1 MHAAPSTTHDYIRIL
16 RSVHTRYASDFL
28 VLNLKYPSR
37 SAHGD
42 GLPKIAQQ
50 IGGAGAGGSGVVI
63 DRNGERQGPRIAEE
77 EDESDVEDSE
87 DDMRADRGRV
97 GRATGRARNNVLGM
111 GGLEEGGLEIDLDES
126 DGDDSGYVHDVGAD
140 PPVDNAGG
148 AAAAAVVADDDPGG
162 RRRGAGKGKR
172 KDNRHRRLLRAGS
185 SDDSNSDDENVVV
198 VEGGRPPRSGRDGG
212 SGKGNGRSHERGAG
226 ARAGGDDSMT
236 GGDASTAIEL
246 DVGSES
252 EMELDFGDKKDNTV
266 DLLDNYNYGVD
277 GGWAWSPMPSPQ
289 QPTANDASP
298 EGFGTPGSQPISP
311 PDSNRSWARDG
322 AETPAPMSGGEI
334 AQTTAGPSPLVQ
346 SEPVQVKEEGG
357 SGVGMLGASPPV
369 ASSPPPTSRPLASPS
384 GEDGIAFASSPKE
397 APAVQAGRERARRW
411 ACDALGLSPIA
422 SASPSSCRGTGG
434 EDTEEDE
441 REQGDGRRGGADA
454 DRIGASESPGVV
466 ENGSRST
473 SFGRET
479 LEGLN
484 LGEGELLTEDDS
496 DASLAAR
503 LRGERETA
511 LKGEEEEEGEE
522 EEGQQPERRKR
533 FGQAARRFIGSDV
546 DDQEESE
553 DAGSIASAMVSRCSV
568 PGTPRPD
575 ESLNRWDSPA
585 APFASSDES
594 TVDNHRRPGVSP
606 PTPGSSVAS
615 AAVSRCSLL
624 EPPRL
629 DASLSSRWDSPAA
642 SFASSDESMVGDL
655 KRAVAA
661 PRTNVKAEA
670 ETRATPDEQRVG
682 SSSSSSSLTP
692 PEEGKVETKPAR
704 RPLLD
709 SVWSFTTPGKSDRLP
724 WPDRLVHEG
733 AGAGAGRGES
743 FGPQHSGCSGYETA
757 GSAQDVGPGDVLTL
771 EEHRDSTPV
780 ADTSGSILGGS
791 GSSASHDGKRGE
803 HERGQASS
811 VGNDVEG
818 ACEQARKDEDRR
830 VDISEERGGVV
841 EPALGSL
848 SPAPSASAS
857 PSPPLLPKTG
867 SDSATVCA
875 THKAAADRA
884 SYKCL
889 RCSCFAGAQR
899 AEEAQVLLLAA
910 WEQERAGDMHQA
922 VGTCLEA
929 IKLCDEDRELH
940 KTIARIGSR
949 LGWFACRAEVCD

>member
-1 MHAAPSTTHDYIRIL
+1 MQ
-16 RSVHTRYASDFL
+16 HTRYASNFL
-28 VLNLKYPSR
+28 LLNLKYPSR

-42 GLPKIAQQ
+42 GLPKIAQHT
-50 IGGAGAGGSGVVI
+50 GGAGAGGSGVVI
-63 DRNGERQGPRIAEE
+63 GRNGERQGPRIAEE
-77 EDESDVEDSE
+77 EDESDLEDSE
-87 DDMRADRGRV
+87 DGMRADRGRV
-97 GRATGRARNNVLGM
+97 GRATGRARNNALEM
-111 GGLEEGGLEIDLDES
+111 EGLEEGGLEIDLDES

-140 PPVDNAGG
+140 PPQDSAGG
-148 AAAAAVVADDDPGG
+148 VAVAAAVVADDDSG
-162 RRRGAGKGKR
+162 RRRREPGKGKG

-185 SDDSNSDDENVVV
+185 SDDSDSDDDNVVV
-198 VEGGRPPRSGRDGG
+198 VEGGRPPRSDRDGG

-266 DLLDNYNYGVD
+266 DLLGNDNYGVD

-289 QPTANDASP
+289 QHAVNNASV
-298 EGFGTPGSQPISP
+298 EGFGTPGSQPMSP
-311 PDSNRSWARDG
+311 PGSNRSWACDR
-322 AETPAPMSGGEI
+322 AETSDSMSRGEI
-334 AQTTAGPSPLVQ
+334 APTAAGPSPPVR
-346 SEPVQVKEEGG
+346 SEPVHVKEEGG
-357 SGVGMLGASPPV
+357 SVLGTLGVSPPA

-384 GEDGIAFASSPKE
+384 GEGGIAFASSPKE

-454 DRIGASESPGVV
+454 GRIRASESLGVV

-473 SFGRET
+473 SFGRES

-484 LGEGELLTEDDS
+484 LGEGELLTAGDS
-496 DASLAAR
+496 DDSLAAR
-503 LRGERETA
+503 LRRQRETA

-522 EEGQQPERRKR
+522 EEGRQPGRRKR

-553 DAGSIASAMVSRCSV
+553 DVGSIASAMVSRRSV
-568 PGTPRPD
+568 PGSQRPD
-575 ESLNRWDSPA
+575 KSLDSWDSPG

-594 TVDNHRRPGVSP
+594 TVGNHGRPGVTP

-615 AAVSRCSLL
+615 ATVSRCSLL
-624 EPPRL
+624 ESPRL
-629 DASLSSRWDSPAA
+629 DASLSNRWDSPAA

-655 KRAVAA
+655 RRPVAA
-661 PRTNVKAEA
+661 PRTSVKAEA
-670 ETRATPDEQRVG
+670 KTRATAGEQGVG
-682 SSSSSSSLTP
+682 SNSSSLTP
-692 PEEGKVETKPAR
+692 PEEVKVETNPAR

-709 SVWSFTTPGKSDRLP
+709 SAWSLTTPGKSDRLP
-724 WPDRLVHEG
+724 SPDRSVQEG
-733 AGAGAGRGES
+733 AGTGREES

-771 EEHRDSTPV
+771 EEHRESTPV

-791 GSSASHDGKRGE
+791 GSFASHDEKRGE
-803 HERGQASS
+803 HERGQAGS
-811 VGNDVEG
+811 VENDVEG
-818 ACEQARKDEDRR
+818 ACEEARKDEDRR
-830 VDISEERGGVV
+830 VDVSEEREGVV

-848 SPAPSASAS
+848 SPVPSASAS
-857 PSPPLLPKTG
+857 PPPPLLTKG
-867 SDSATVCA
+867 SDSATVCV

-889 RCSCFAGAQR
+889 RCSCFAGEQG
-899 AEEAQVLLLAA
+899 AEQAQVLLLAA

-940 KTIARIGSR
+940 KTIARVGSR
-949 LGWFACRAEVCD
+949 LGWFASRAVCD